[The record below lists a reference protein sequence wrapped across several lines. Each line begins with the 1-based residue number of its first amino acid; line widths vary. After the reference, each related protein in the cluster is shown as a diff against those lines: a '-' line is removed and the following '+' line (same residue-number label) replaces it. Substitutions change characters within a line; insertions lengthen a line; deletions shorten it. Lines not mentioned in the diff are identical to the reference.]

1 MEEKVLIQS
10 MQYNIKKTAKK
21 ISCVIFVL
29 SIIASAL
36 MLMSYYTEN
45 LNDIKSDYEAYYLPS
60 VNDKIDDYNEI
71 IEYYENNTEK
81 TIYCEHTKYEIK
93 YYSYSGYSYESA
105 IPMTKDEFL
114 EIHPD
119 AKSYTCCK
127 NDTFKWY
134 ENFDEYKKTKTVLHN
149 WEIEVSLIPLC
160 ANGLIIFVVLIY
172 LWLRSYSITVTN
184 KRVYGQTAFG
194 KRVDLPFDSVSS
206 VGTSALK
213 GIAVG
218 TSSGKISFKLIKNQS
233 EIHDVISKLLAER
246 QTTEKNTSEPTVTQ
260 TVVESS
266 SADEIKKFKELLDMG
281 VISQEEFDEKK
292 KQLLNL

>member
-1 MEEKVLIQS
+1 MEEKVLVQS

-45 LNDIKSDYEAYYLPS
+45 VNDIKSDYEAYMNT
-60 VNDKIDDYNEI
+60 VIDNYNEI

-81 TIYCEHTKYEIK
+81 TIYCEHTKYETK
-93 YYSYSGYSYESA
+93 YFKSGKSYESA

-127 NDTFKWY
+127 NGNSKWY
-134 ENFDEYKKTKTVLHN
+134 DNFNEYKKTKTVLHN

-218 TSSGKISFKLIKNQS
+218 TSSGKISFKLIKNQG
-233 EIHDVISKLLAER
+233 EIHDVISKILAER
-246 QTTEKNTSEPTVTQ
+246 QTTEKKTSESTVTQ
-260 TVVESS
+260 TIVESS
-266 SADEIKKFKELLDMG
+266 SADELKKFKELLDMG
-281 VISQEEFDEKK
+281 VITQEEFDAKK

>member
-10 MQYNIKKTAKK
+10 TQYNIKKTAKK
-21 ISCVIFVL
+21 ISCIIFAL
-29 SIIASAL
+29 SIIASAF
-36 MLMSYYTEN
+36 MLISYYTEN
-45 LNDIKSDYEAYYLPS
+45 LIDIKSDYEEHYLPS
-60 VNDKIDDYNEI
+60 VNNRIDEYNEI

-93 YYSYSGYSYESA
+93 YFKSGKSYESA

-134 ENFDEYKKTKTVLHN
+134 ENFDEYKNAQTVLYR
-149 WEIEVSLIPLC
+149 WEIDFSLIPLC

-233 EIHDVISKLLAER
+233 EIHDVISKLLSER
-246 QTTEKNTSEPTVTQ
+246 QTSEKKTSEPTVTQ